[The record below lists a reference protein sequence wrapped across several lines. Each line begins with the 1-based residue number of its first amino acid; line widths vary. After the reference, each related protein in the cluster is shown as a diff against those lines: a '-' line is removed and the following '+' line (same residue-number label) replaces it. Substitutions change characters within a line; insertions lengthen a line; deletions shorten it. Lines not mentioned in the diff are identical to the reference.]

1 MKQEMYYGKI
11 YYTYEELKDVIEK
24 YKKYYFSRMAN
35 INVLPF
41 YCCLP

>member
-24 YKKYYFSRMAN
+24 YKKYYN
-35 INVLPF
+35 EQPIKENLD
-41 YCCLP
+41 